1 MRKLHPLIKNQGI
14 RIDNHKRGDGS
25 PLTAKGIHIHKET
38 KIPLEG
44 KLHSVEIEVPL
55 NSTSKVKIF
64 SNKTIYEQIPRVL
77 KKEIQEAFQ
86 DKTILED
93 FVIAVLETLSQCEG
107 GLTKNKAFEAI
118 ENISKY
124 FDLKWDAK
132 NVETRVKNRLG
143 DVNYKA
149 LIKDIED
156 HTCYDVTLYPRSKE
170 ITINDL
176 MRKDFPEDREE

>member
-25 PLTAKGIHIHKET
+25 ALNEKGIHIHKET
-38 KIPLEG
+38 KRPVDG
-44 KLHSVEIEVPL
+44 KLRSVEIEVPL
-55 NSTSKVKIF
+55 NNTVPFKVYSKKE
-64 SNKTIYEQIPRVL
+64 TYDQIPRTL

-86 DKTILED
+86 DKTVQEG

-107 GLTKNKAFEAI
+107 GLTESKAFEAI
-118 ENISKY
+118 ANISKY
-124 FDLKWDAK
+124 FDLKWDMK
-132 NVETRVKNRLG
+132 NVKTRIRNRLG
-143 DVNYKA
+143 DVDYKA
-149 LIKDIED
+149 LIKDAED